1 MRGCHLVT
9 ASCGSQAII
18 AKSGA
23 RVDISR
29 ESRGEWTPITV
40 EGSPEQLRSVKDQI
54 EKITGAKVA

>member
-1 MRGCHLVT
+1 VT